1 MVLFTGEFRRNLDDK
16 HRVAIPKGVRSLFE
30 SDGTKACYVA
40 PGTDGSL
47 AIYTEESFTQ
57 LAERL
62 SHAKPTGQDT
72 RAFSRLFYARAER
85 VEVDSQGRIRIP
97 NELSKFAGLSKA
109 VVLIGVRDHL
119 EIWDAARWDEYLRSQ
134 QENYDAIAEGAFS
147 GNEAE

>member
-16 HRVAIPKGVRSLFE
+16 LRVAIPKRVRGLFKDDDV
-30 SDGTKACYVA
+30 SACYVA

-47 AIYTEESFTQ
+47 AIFTEESFTQ

-62 SHAKPTGQDT
+62 SHAKPTGQNT

-85 VEVDSQGRIRIP
+85 VEIDSQGRIRIP
-97 NELSKFAGLSKA
+97 NELGTLAGLTKE

-119 EIWDAARWDEYLRSQ
+119 EIWDAGRWDEYLKSQ
-134 QENYDAIAEGAFS
+134 QQNYDAIAEGAFPTDIV
-147 GNEAE
+147 